1 MPALP
6 RLAVACCLAPLLAAC
21 GGDDA
26 RALQQARDALAADLP
41 SPYFEDLVVESVT
54 VEGDAL
60 VQLVRSPAG
69 RAGPTRASPR
79 FDELRQSEQ
88 DALVELCAEPA
99 IAALSATDAR
109 LVRRFVD
116 REDGVFFEVEMPARD
131 CAGAGG

>member
-1 MPALP
+1 MTVKP
-6 RLAVACCLAPLLAAC
+6 RHATPCCLALLLAAC
-21 GGDDA
+21 GSDDA
-26 RALQQARDALAADLP
+26 RVLQHARDALATDLP
-41 SPYFEDLVVESVT
+41 RPYFEDLVVESVT

-88 DALVELCAEPA
+88 DALAELCAEAA
-99 IAALSATDAR
+99 IVARATTDAR

>member
-1 MPALP
+1 VTVKLRHATP
-6 RLAVACCLAPLLAAC
+6 CCLALLLSAC
-21 GGDDA
+21 GSDEG
-26 RALQQARDALAADLP
+26 RALQQARDALAAGLP
-41 SPYFEDLVVESVT
+41 QPYFEDLVVESVT

-88 DALVELCAEPA
+88 DALVDLCAQPA
-99 IAALSATDAR
+99 VATLAATDAR

-131 CAGAGG
+131 CAGSGR

>member
-1 MPALP
+1 MTVKLRHATP
-6 RLAVACCLAPLLAAC
+6 CCLALLLSAC
-21 GGDDA
+21 GSDEG
-26 RALQQARDALAADLP
+26 RALQQARDALAAGLP
-41 SPYFEDLVVESVT
+41 QPYFEDLVVESVT

-88 DALVELCAEPA
+88 DALVELCAQPA
-99 IAALSATDAR
+99 VATLVATDAR

-131 CAGAGG
+131 CAGSGR